1 MQKQTSTFMWPLF
14 RNDPDYVTRRFNAS
28 SGGLSLLVGLDLR
41 WDTALRDLQIQLEPR
56 VSRSEAALLGMRLVR
71 MVPGSARDRSS
82 YNPI

>member
-41 WDTALRDLQIQLEPR
+41 WDTALRDLQTQLESR
-56 VSRSEAALLGMRLVR
+56 ISRSGAATSWKRLLKD
-71 MVPGSARDRSS
+71 GSRFHAVWEQFR
-82 YNPI
+82 